1 MCNRIYKI
9 KRGNNMQALMLAAGL
24 GKRLAKYT
32 KNNTKCMVEVAGKK
46 LIDRAIDAVKK
57 AGIKRFVF
65 VVGYKGEN
73 LKQYILENH
82 EGEMEFVFINND
94 VYDKTNNIYS
104 FYLAKDELEKEDTI
118 LLESDLI
125 YDEDLIA
132 DIVKAEDKNVVAVA
146 KYESWM
152 DGTCVTL
159 DAKDMVHKFVEKEFM
174 KPDRLD
180 QYYKTVNVY
189 KFTKEFLKD
198 IYLPFLE
205 AYMKIRGMNS
215 YYETSLKLI
224 CQLPDV
230 YLKAF
235 KMDTRPWYEIDDAQ
249 DLDIA
254 NVLFSHG
261 EEKYNLIEK
270 KFGGYWRY
278 PRHIDFCY
286 LVNPYFPPQA
296 MVDKLKNELPTLLT
310 QYPSG
315 LNVQNMNAERLYGV
329 NEHHIL
335 VGNGAAELIN
345 ALGHVVGKT
354 SIAVNLPVFNEY
366 VRCFKEA
373 DIHEI
378 DNSLNDYQMSV
389 SAIKAA
395 IDKNEYTVI
404 VNPDNPSGCML
415 TKEQIIDIVEYAK
428 SKGRKVIID
437 ESFIDFARREIR
449 FTLLNDEFIDKYP
462 NTIVVKSISK
472 SYGVPGLRL
481 GLLATSNEELIKEI
495 REEMQIWNIN
505 SFGEYYLQIYQL
517 YAKDYMASCDKIVE
531 QREYLISELSKIKG
545 IKVYPSEANYI
556 MIDLGKTDSKQ
567 LAIDLLESKKLIIKN
582 LSTKNKFIGKNFV
595 RVAVR
600 NKEDNDILINTF
612 KEVL

>member
-1 MCNRIYKI
+1 
-9 KRGNNMQALMLAAGL
+9 MQALMLAAGL

-46 LIDRAIDAVKK
+46 LIDRAIEAVKK
-57 AGIKRFVF
+57 AGIKKFVF

-73 LKQYILENH
+73 LKNYILENH
-82 EGEMEFVFINND
+82 KGEMEFVFITND

-104 FYLAKDELEKEDTI
+104 FYLAKEELEKEDTI

-125 YDEDLIA
+125 YDENLIK
-132 DIVKAEDKNVVAVA
+132 DIVSEPEKNVVAVA

-159 DAKDMVHKFVEKEFM
+159 DENDMVHKFVEKEFM
-174 KPDRLD
+174 KPEKLD

-205 AYMKIRGMNS
+205 AYMKIRGLNS

-224 CQLPDV
+224 CQLPNV

-235 KMDTRPWYEIDDAQ
+235 KMGERPWYEIDDAQ

-261 EEKYNLIEK
+261 KDKYELIEK

-296 MVDKLKNELPTLLT
+296 MVDKLKNELPILLT

-354 SIAVNLPVFNEY
+354 SIGVNLPVFNEY

-373 DIHEI
+373 EIYEI
-378 DNSLNDYQMSV
+378 DNSQRDYQMSV
-389 SAIKAA
+389 AAIKES
-395 IDKNEYTVI
+395 IDKCEYTAI

-415 TKEQIIDIVEYAK
+415 TKEQILELVKYAK
-428 SKGRKVIID
+428 ERGHNVIID

-449 FTLLNDEFIDKYP
+449 FTLLDDDFISEYP
-462 NTIVVKSISK
+462 NAIVVKSISK

-481 GLLATSNEELIKEI
+481 GLLATSNEELLKEI

-531 QREYLISELSKIKG
+531 QREYLIEELSKIKG

-556 MIDLGKTDSKQ
+556 MIDLGKFNSHEIAIKLLDSKN
-567 LAIDLLESKKLIIKN
+567 LIIKD
-582 LSTKNKFIGKNFV
+582 LSTKNKFKGKNFI

-600 NKEDNDILINTF
+600 DKKDNDILVACLN
-612 KEVL
+612 EVLR